1 MVLKRRA
8 DLLVNGVYKRITI
21 WDALDMKKNHPDFWE
36 EHKEKIF
43 SICKKPENKA
53 RMVFQTGKNG
63 VLQNSYFRYYKEADL
78 ERRGEGSEESYR
90 HELFKECISRI
101 KCLELRWKG
110 GALRIFPDEIL
121 QEETIIMEDGSKRI
135 VDLLVRF
142 SKANPPIYVEKWEG
156 QLAIEIKDTHAVD
169 DKKISQMDQKGLA
182 CLEFTVNKWSIKEK
196 FNSKDDEEKQ
206 IEYIT
211 NKLEGENKGYIIG
224 ELLVDPISRKYFST
238 KLYEDEKK
246 EKERVAAEL
255 YHLKDLHNQL
265 LDENKNLKN
274 KVKQL
279 GKEIEVQKSRV
290 SRLETKEQ
298 AIESENLRIKSSFWY
313 KIFGK
318 NKA

>member
-1 MVLKRRA
+1 MKRRA

-63 VLQNSYFRYYKEADL
+63 VLKNSYFRYYKEADL

-110 GALRIFPDEIL
+110 EALRIYPDEIL

-142 SKANPPIYVEKWEG
+142 NKANPSIYVEKWEG
-156 QLAIEIKDTHAVD
+156 KLAIEIKDTHAVD
-169 DKKISQMDQKGLA
+169 DKKISQMKQKGLA
-182 CLEFTVNKWSIKEK
+182 CLEFTVNKWGVKEN
-196 FNSKDDEEKQ
+196 FNSKEEEENQ
-206 IEYIT
+206 VVDIT
-211 NKLEGENKGYIIG
+211 NRLEGGNKGYIFG
-224 ELLVDPISRKYFST
+224 ELLVDPISKKYFST

-255 YHLKDLHNQL
+255 YHLKDLYEQL
-265 LDENKNLKN
+265 LDDNKSLKN
-274 KVKQL
+274 REKQL
-279 GKEIEVQKSRV
+279 EKEIEVQKSTV
-290 SRLETKEQ
+290 SRLETKAQ
-298 AIESENLRIKSSFWY
+298 AIELENSRIKSSFWY

-318 NKA
+318 NKAQ